1 MLDDLSEIYGVL
13 VLETALEKEWLTI
26 LSTAADANLISITPL
41 AGIADNSDASGRG
54 GELLLYMF
62 FALMGGIILNL
73 MPCVFPV
80 LSIKALS
87 FTKNIGESQTRQRMD
102 GIVYTLGVISA
113 FIVLASVL
121 ILLRAGGE
129 AVGWAFQV
137 SATFGSSFHC
147 VCVFLNSIEFVW
159 GL

>member
-13 VLETALEKEWLTI
+13 VLENGSGERAAYDFVNP
-26 LSTAADANLISITPL
+26 AADANLISITPL
-41 AGIADNSDASGRG
+41 AGVADNSDASGGG

-129 AVGWAFQV
+129 AVGWAFQ
-137 SATFGSSFHC
+137 FQQPW
-147 VCVFLNSIEFVW
+147 FLAFIVYVLSLIHI
-159 GL
+159 